1 MVHRSLN
8 QDCFLEK
15 EMNKVI
21 ITVAPTGNVPTK
33 QLNPNTP
40 ITPDEI
46 AEDIYQC
53 YQEGAAIAHIHA
65 RDENGEPTGNIEIF
79 REIMQRVKQKC
90 DIIIQLSTGARG
102 GKTYEERGACLDLK
116 PEMASLTTGSSNF
129 TTQVNSNPS
138 DFIQYLAKK
147 MLANNIKPE
156 IEAFDVAMISN
167 AEFLMEKVLLKKPV
181 QFNLVMGVPGSI
193 TATPKNL
200 FHMLELLPKE
210 TTWSVLGAGKAH
222 LQIIGLGIVLGGNI
236 RVGLED
242 VLEMSQGIPASNVEL
257 VKRAVNLAKAYGR
270 TPATSQEARKM
281 LGIIS

>member
-1 MVHRSLN
+1 
-8 QDCFLEK
+8 
-15 EMNKVI
+15 MNKVI

-116 PEMASLTTGSSNF
+116 PEMASLATGSSNF

-167 AEFLMEKVLLKKPV
+167 AEFLMEKGLLKKPV

-200 FHMLELLPKE
+200 FHMIELLPKE
-210 TTWSVLGAGKAH
+210 TTWSVLGVGKDH

-242 VLEMSQGIPASNVEL
+242 VLEMSEGTPASNVEL

-270 TPATSQEARKM
+270 IPATPNDARKM
-281 LGIIS
+281 LGIIP

>member
-1 MVHRSLN
+1 VHWSPIRGV
-8 QDCFLEK
+8 FLK
-15 EMNKVI
+15 EMNKI
-21 ITVAPTGNVPTK
+21 IVTVAPTGNVPTK
-33 QLNPNTP
+33 KLNPNIP

-46 AEDIYQC
+46 AEDIYRC

-65 RDENGEPTGNIEIF
+65 RDENGEPTGNIKIF
-79 REIMQRVKQKC
+79 REIVQKVKEKC

-102 GKTYEERGACLDLK
+102 GKTYEERGVCLDLK
-116 PEMASLTTGSSNF
+116 PEMASLATGSSNF
-129 TTQVNSNPS
+129 ATQVNSNPS
-138 DFIQYLAKK
+138 DFIQNLAQK
-147 MLANNIKPE
+147 MLKNNIKPE

-167 AEFLMEKVLLKKPV
+167 AEFLMGKGLLKKPV

-200 FHMLELLPKE
+200 FHMIELLPKE
-210 TTWSVLGAGKAH
+210 ATWSVLGVGRAH

-242 VLEMSQGIPASNVEL
+242 VLEMSEGSPASNVEL

-270 TPATSQEARKM
+270 IPTTSYEAREM
-281 LGIIS
+281 LGLIP

>member
-1 MVHRSLN
+1 
-8 QDCFLEK
+8 
-15 EMNKVI
+15 MNKII

-33 QLNPNTP
+33 KINPNTP

-53 YQEGAAIAHIHA
+53 YREGAAVAHIHA
-65 RDENGEPTGNIEIF
+65 RDENGEPTGNIEVF
-79 REIMQRVKQKC
+79 QEIVQKVKEKC

-116 PEMASLTTGSSNF
+116 PEMASLATGSSNF
-129 TTQVNSNPS
+129 ATQVNSNPS
-138 DFIQYLAKK
+138 DFIQYLAKI
-147 MLANNIKPE
+147 MLENNIKPE

-167 AEFLMEKVLLKKPV
+167 AEFLIEKGLLRKPV

-193 TATPKNL
+193 KATPKNL
-200 FHMLELLPKE
+200 FHMVELLPKE
-210 TTWSVLGAGKAH
+210 VTWSVLGVGKEH

-242 VLEMSQGIPASNVEL
+242 VLEMSEGVPASNIEL
-257 VKRAVNLAKAYGR
+257 VKRAANLAKAYGR
-270 TPATSQEARKM
+270 IPATPDEARKM
-281 LGIIS
+281 LGLIP

>member
-1 MVHRSLN
+1 
-8 QDCFLEK
+8 
-15 EMNKVI
+15 MNKII
-21 ITVAPTGNVPTK
+21 ITVAPTGNIATK
-33 QLNPNTP
+33 KLNPNTP

-46 AEDIYQC
+46 AEDIYRC

-65 RDENGEPTGNIEIF
+65 RDENGEPTGSIEIF
-79 REIMQRVKQKC
+79 GEIMQKVKEKC
-90 DIIIQLSTGARG
+90 DIIVQFSTGARG

-116 PEMASLTTGSSNF
+116 PEMASLATGSSNF
-129 TTQVNSNPS
+129 ASQVNSNPS

-147 MLANNIKPE
+147 MLENNIKPE

-167 AEFLMEKVLLKKPV
+167 AEFLMEKGLLKKPV

-200 FHMLELLPKE
+200 FHMIELLPKE
-210 TTWSVLGAGKAH
+210 NTWSVLGVGKDH

-242 VLEMSQGIPASNVEL
+242 VMEMSQGIPASNLDL
-257 VKRAVNLAKAYGR
+257 VKRAVNLAKAYSR
-270 TPATSQEARKM
+270 IPATPNDARKM
-281 LGIIS
+281 LGIIP